1 MHFLKNMS
9 AAVLVLLFA
18 VACNEVDFKK
28 TKGGMPYKLFP
39 SKSGKKVENG
49 KFIKAHIIHKVKDSV
64 LFNSY
69 QGLPVYFQVQP
80 TGMSYHISE
89 IFTEL
94 KEGDSVYAVQMMDT
108 FIKKDPRILQETKFR
123 NGDRVTQHV
132 KILKV
137 FDTAEEYQKDEEAT
151 KMAMVKNE
159 ETAVKEYLSKNNIQ
173 AERKGSGVYVQVLE
187 PGKGKTVEQGKFVNV
202 MYRGQTFEGQVFDTN
217 MDTSFNHTE
226 PMGFVV
232 GVGQMIRGFDEGVQ
246 GLKEGGKARV
256 FIPSLLAYGP
266 QPPSN
271 KIKPFEHL
279 IFDVEVVEVL
289 DKAPAQQP
297 FQH

>member
-1 MHFLKNMS
+1 
-9 AAVLVLLFA
+9 
-18 VACNEVDFKK
+18 
-28 TKGGMPYKLFP
+28 MPYKLYP
-39 SKSGKKVENG
+39 SKTGKKVENG

-69 QGLPVYFQVQP
+69 DGMPVYFQVQP

-108 FIKKDPRILQETKFR
+108 FIKKDPRIVQETPFR
-123 NGDRVTQHV
+123 NGDRVTQHLKV
-132 KILKV
+132 LKV
-137 FDTAEEYQKDEEAT
+137 FETAQEYQKDEEDT
-151 KMAMVKNE
+151 KLAMVKNE
-159 ETAVKEYLSKNNIQ
+159 ETAVKDYLSKNNIQ
-173 AERKGSGVYVQVLE
+173 AQRTGSGTYVQVISPGTGKQVE
-187 PGKGKTVEQGKFVNV
+187 PGKFVNV
-202 MYRGQTFEGQVFDTN
+202 MYKGQTFGGKVFDTN
-217 MDTSFNHTE
+217 MDSSFRHTE

-246 GLKEGGKARV
+246 VLKEGGKAKL
-256 FIPSLLAYGP
+256 FIPSMLAYGP

-271 KIKPFEHL
+271 VIKPYEHL
-279 IFDVEVVEVL
+279 IFDVEVVQVL
-289 DKAPAQQP
+289 DKAPEQQP